1 MIRYSEPFLLSDT
14 GSTRATAYNWG
25 NKAATVEGKT
35 HVVWLDAVSQVCGRT
50 YDHASGKWGETCR
63 IAEGCDNHAN
73 PSLTADRDGRLRL
86 VFGPHGWY
94 GNWNQARIKWRISE
108 APGRLDAWG
117 REEDFGYNATAPSIV
132 NSSSGLDLVVSRGG
146 ESPAVTVFHRQR
158 ELGGWTTAKPLFHQD
173 IEPQYTHH
181 YGHVTCF
188 EDGTAYAACHFYNVG
203 GGHIHPVTGEKD
215 HMRSYGMAILKST
228 DLGETWTDLSGTSV
242 ETPTLYEER
251 IAIPPIGVNM
261 YVDGIALDPQGDL
274 WALVK
279 DSGIE
284 TRDVVLAHWAG
295 TGWETFHLEDYLPE
309 GLMAVAGALTVDA
322 QSRIHLALTALP
334 PDEVNRDNWWGH
346 PSCEIYHLM
355 STDRA
360 RTFECSMASLPDDS
374 KANWLPSLPK
384 YGPFHPVVSP
394 VILYTHGD
402 PGEGCAPDTKTEVW
416 CVSIED
422 Q

>member
-1 MIRYSEPFLLSDT
+1 MIRYRAPFLLSET

-25 NKAATVEGKT
+25 NKVVTVHGKT

-50 YDHASGKWGETCR
+50 YDHASGEWGETCR

-86 VFGPHGWY
+86 VYGPHGWY

-108 APGRLDAWG
+108 TPGRLDAWD
-117 REEDFGYNATAPSIV
+117 REEDFGYNATAASIV
-132 NSSSGLDLVVSRGG
+132 NSPSGLDLVVSRGG
-146 ESPAVTVFHRQR
+146 EAPPATVFHRQR
-158 ELGGWTTAKPLFHQD
+158 ELGGWTSAKPLFRQD

-181 YGHVTCF
+181 YGHVACF
-188 EDGTAYAACHFYNVG
+188 EDGTVYAACHFYNVG

-228 DLGETWTDLSGTSV
+228 DLGERWTDLSGAPV

-251 IAIPPIGVNM
+251 IAIPPIGANM
-261 YVDGIALDPQGDL
+261 YVDGIALDPQGSV
-274 WALVK
+274 WALMK
-279 DSGIE
+279 NSGLE
-284 TRDVVLAHWAG
+284 TREVVLSHWVD
-295 TGWETFHLEDYLPE
+295 TGWETFRLEDYLPE
-309 GLMAVAGALTVDA
+309 GLMAVDGALTVDA
-322 QSRIHLALTALP
+322 RGRIHVALTALP
-334 PDEVNRDNWWGH
+334 PDKANRDNWWGH

-355 STDRA
+355 STGGA
-360 RTFECSMASLPDDS
+360 QHFECSMASLPDDS

-384 YGPFHPVVSP
+384 YGPFHPVENPAV
-394 VILYTHGD
+394 LYTHGD
-402 PGEGCAPDTKTEVW
+402 PGQGCTPDTTTEVR

-422 Q
+422 